1 MPAKLT
7 FSSLFLLCLAT
18 IAPTLA
24 HADTW
29 KEIGETGGPIFWA
42 AGLGSSLLQDGKL
55 GVDHAARTTD
65 GFIAALALTEGL
77 KATVRERRPYQD
89 KVDSFPS
96 GHTTLSFEIAAAQS
110 YYHPHQAAYWY
121 GAATLIAY
129 SRVRANDHFWQDVV
143 AGAGIGFLA
152 GDTAVH
158 SPKGWLLTPLVNS
171 GKVGGSLV
179 YSSTR

>member
-89 KVDSFPS
+89 KVDSFP
-96 GHTTLSFEIAAAQS
+96 
-110 YYHPHQAAYWY
+110 
-121 GAATLIAY
+121 
-129 SRVRANDHFWQDVV
+129 
-143 AGAGIGFLA
+143 AG
-152 GDTAVH
+152 
-158 SPKGWLLTPLVNS
+158 TPLSALRSQPHKVIITPTRRPTGTEPRLLS
-171 GKVGGSLV
+171 RILECGLTITFGKTWWQARESVSLRATRPFIALRAGS
-179 YSSTR
+179 